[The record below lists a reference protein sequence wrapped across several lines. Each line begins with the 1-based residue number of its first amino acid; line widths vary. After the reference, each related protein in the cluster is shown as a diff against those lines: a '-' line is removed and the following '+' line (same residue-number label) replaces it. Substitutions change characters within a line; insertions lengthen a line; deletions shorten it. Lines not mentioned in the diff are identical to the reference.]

1 VKQKA
6 LAMEFGDW
14 KESYNRL
21 PIWFK
26 AVKNNNPSTIVKYVT
41 RPYIFYCVQDMSVN
55 ILQRVF

>member
-1 VKQKA
+1 
-6 LAMEFGDW
+6 MEFGDW